1 MVRTGKMP
9 GRDESVALSMSKYRL
24 KIRTDGHVDL
34 PYSWEIFRADEEYPV
49 EKSRET
55 FRTALLAKMA
65 GGKSLRRL
73 EYQEADARI
82 AKH

>member
-1 MVRTGKMP
+1 MP
-9 GRDESVALSMSKYRL
+9 GRDGSAALSMSKYRL
-24 KIRTDGHVDL
+24 KIRMDGPVDL

-65 GGKSLRRL
+65 GGKIMRRL
-73 EYQEADARI
+73 EYQSDDAIRRTNR
-82 AKH
+82 